1 MSGEAAMNDARR
13 AEGATNEE
21 RDYQD
26 SPVYVV
32 VTLATPD
39 GIVIDRIEVKQAD
52 LHESEV
58 NLFKGELGE
67 RLTEEARKHGGP
79 E

>member
-1 MSGEAAMNDARR
+1 MNEARR

-21 RDYQD
+21 RDYED
-26 SPVYVV
+26 GPVYAV
-32 VTLATPD
+32 VTVATPD

-52 LHESEV
+52 LHENEV
-58 NLFKGELGE
+58 NLFEGELGE

>member
-1 MSGEAAMNDARR
+1 MIDASQDSS
-13 AEGATNEE
+13 TTSEE
-21 RDYQD
+21 REYED

-58 NLFKGELGE
+58 NLFKGELGA
-67 RLTEEARKHGGP
+67 RLTDEALKHGGKQ
-79 E
+79 